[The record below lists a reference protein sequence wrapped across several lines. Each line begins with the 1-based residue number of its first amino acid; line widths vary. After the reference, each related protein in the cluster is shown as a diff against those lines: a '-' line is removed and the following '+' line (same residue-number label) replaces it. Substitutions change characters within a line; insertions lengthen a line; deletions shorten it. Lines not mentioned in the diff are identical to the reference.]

1 MLEVLRF
8 LTRRALLGIADFA
21 VTMPLTRWTWTGL
34 AEGSVVDTLS
44 EFRPADPES
53 VRDMMAGRYLLA
65 SHLVDTGG
73 VSPFAVDVESPEW
86 WQNLHSF
93 AWLRH
98 FKDSRDSGER
108 GFART
113 LVLDWIGRE
122 GHFDRQTWA
131 PGLTAQR
138 VLNWLRHYTLITD
151 GATQDQVATLRRALG
166 GQLASLRN
174 RAGFCTQPLDAM
186 LAAIALVGA
195 GVCTGL
201 GDDELGKRVEK
212 LLSLLGEQLDE
223 NGLHRSRSGKVQLQL
238 LVELVTVKMGLARKH
253 GILARELNTR
263 IEAMHR
269 ALDAITLGSGEPA
282 YFHGT
287 GQLPHDLL
295 VAVQAQ
301 SLTRGRETGL
311 VSGYGVL
318 VDHEGVVVA
327 DGGLV
332 PPLAFADD
340 AHASA
345 LAFEYS
351 HGAELVVGSC
361 GPAPT
366 ALAGSRDLFRQTSA
380 HSAPTIDELSSDR
393 IVERGGLIG
402 RIRPFG
408 LYSAPVVD
416 AEEKTLLLMTEG
428 YKGRTG
434 IVLERRL
441 TLLADGRT
449 LVGQDKMTLAGK
461 PPAQSGEHRAIIRFH
476 LAPGARVRTGN
487 NQDLIRIQQVSGRS
501 WTFLWEG
508 AELHEEESVRQSA
521 HFGFHRTR
529 QIVLEAPV
537 VDGKE
542 VAWIFTLD
550 Q

>member
-1 MLEVLRF
+1 MLDVLRF
-8 LTRRALLGIADFA
+8 LTRRSLLGIADFA

-73 VSPFAVDVESPEW
+73 VSPFAVDVDSPDW

-98 FKDSRDSGER
+98 FKDTRDGGER

-122 GHFDRQTWA
+122 GRFDRQTWA

-138 VLNWLRHYTLITD
+138 VLSWLRHYSLITD
-151 GATQDQVATLRRALG
+151 GATPEQVATLRRALG
-166 GQLASLRN
+166 SQLAALRN
-174 RAGFCTQPLDAM
+174 RAGFCVQPLDAM
-186 LAAIALVGA
+186 LTAIALVGA
-195 GVCTGL
+195 GICTGL
-201 GDDELGKRVEK
+201 DDDELGKRVEK
-212 LLSLLGEQLDE
+212 LLKLLGEQLDE
-223 NGLHRSRSGKVQLQL
+223 NGLYRSRSGKVQLQL
-238 LVELVTVKMGLARKH
+238 LTELVTVKKALSRKH

-269 ALDAITLGSGEPA
+269 ALDAITLGGGEPA

-361 GPAPT
+361 GPAPS
-366 ALAGSRDLFRQTSA
+366 ALAASRDLFRQTSA
-380 HSAPTIDELSSDR
+380 HTAPTIDGLSSDAV
-393 IVERGGLIG
+393 VERGGLRG

-408 LYSAPVVD
+408 TYSAPLVD
-416 AEEKTLLLMTEG
+416 AEEKTLLLTTDG
-428 YKGRTG
+428 FKGRTG
-434 IVLERRL
+434 VVLERRL

-449 LVGQDKMTLAGK
+449 LVGQDKITLAGK
-461 PPAQSGEHRAIIRFH
+461 PQPGEHRAIIRFH
-476 LAPGARVRTGN
+476 LAPGAKVRTGN

-537 VDGKE
+537 ADGKE
-542 VAWIFTLD
+542 IAWIFTLD